1 MTIHIENLKFQ
12 CIIGILD
19 FERVTPQDVIIN
31 LTMEYAYKKDAFI
44 NYVEVVDIL
53 KNGMIES
60 KYYLIEDSL
69 ENLISKL
76 LNSFSTI
83 QKINLK
89 ITKPSI
95 LADAQVS
102 VSILYTLQS

>member
-1 MTIHIENLKFQ
+1 MTIHIEDLKFL

-31 LTMEYAYKKDAFI
+31 LTIDYEFNKNEFI
-44 NYVEVVDIL
+44 NYAEIIKL
-53 KNGMIES
+53 IKKEMLLNQ
-60 KYYLIEDSL
+60 YYLIEDAL
-69 ENLISKL
+69 NDLISKL
-76 LNSFSTI
+76 VNKFLTI

-95 LADAQVS
+95 LADTKVS
-102 VSILYTLQS
+102 VSTLFTI